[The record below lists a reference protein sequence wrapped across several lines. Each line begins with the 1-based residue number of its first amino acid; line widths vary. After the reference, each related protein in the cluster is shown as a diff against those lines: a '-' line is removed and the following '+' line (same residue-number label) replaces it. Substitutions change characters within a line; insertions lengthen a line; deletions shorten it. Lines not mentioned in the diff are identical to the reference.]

1 MLKNLEP
8 WEISKTEELK
18 KVVAGLLKQKS
29 KLLKLFKTRA
39 NEKKPEILEKLVQIC
54 DKLKIN
60 YKQLQIFSKVDDIT
74 KINDILRE
82 QIEYY
87 KQGLDI
93 LKGKVSVEEIP
104 YSYFLKFA
112 NLQYEFFDLNRE
124 EIINKAKDHEGVFAG
139 VSFIP
144 VSEVDTIINSIRL
157 AMHNVQ
163 KVIQEKRQ
171 TMDYDTLYIYF
182 ELYGDLFISI
192 HALEIEIK
200 KFSAFADLY
209 NIDNAFECYEKASEY
224 KFKIELPS
232 IYREG
237 LVGVKH
243 VKPFFNFFE
252 NIDGSIYNVDHKK
265 NHVYKKFENY
275 LKRKTKSFCW
285 KTGDYC
291 EYKKDM
297 IYTLSEGNG
306 VFISMNYS
314 IDNNFKL
321 LSFIEKVL
329 NYFNLK
335 PILKQDRMRSPSWT
349 KEICCTIYNNK
360 YSLVFLDKYSPNVV
374 LELGVCLGMGRKT
387 IILVNETNGTTEQK
401 LFSMIKDYDC
411 ITYKNVNELFEK
423 LIHSING
430 IFFNNIEYKLP
441 KIHEIFNEN
450 EVENLN
456 NLIKT
461 YWD

>member
-1 MLKNLEP
+1 MEP

-18 KVVAGLLKQKS
+18 KVVAGLLNQKS
-29 KLLKLFKTRA
+29 KLLKQFKTRA
-39 NEKKPEILEKLVQIC
+39 NKKKPEILEKLVQIC
-54 DKLKIN
+54 DKLKVN
-60 YKQLQIFSKVDDIT
+60 YKKLGIISKKDYSTELNNNLKD
-74 KINDILRE
+74 

-87 KQGLDI
+87 GQKLNI
-93 LKGKVSVEEIP
+93 LKEKVIVEEIP
-104 YSYFLKFA
+104 YYYFLKLA

-124 EIINKAKDHEGVFAG
+124 EIINEAKNHEGVFAG

-157 AMHNVQ
+157 AMHNIQ
-163 KVIQEKRQ
+163 KVIEEKRQ

-192 HALEIEIK
+192 HALETDVKE
-200 KFSAFADLY
+200 FSAFAELY
-209 NIDNAFECYEKASEY
+209 NIDHAFGCYEKASEY
-224 KFKIELPS
+224 KSKIELPS

-237 LVGVKH
+237 LVGVGH

-275 LKRKTKSFCW
+275 LTRKTKSYCW
-285 KTGDYC
+285 KTGEYC
-291 EYKKDM
+291 GYKRDV
-297 IYTLSEGNG
+297 IYTLDEGNG

-314 IDNNFKL
+314 NEKNFRL
-321 LSFIEKVL
+321 LSYIEKIL
-329 NYFNLK
+329 DYFRLR
-335 PILKQDRMRSPSWT
+335 PILKQDRIRSPSWT

-360 YSLVFLDKYSPNVV
+360 YALVFLDKFSPNVV
-374 LELGVCLGMGRKT
+374 LELGVSFGMGRKT
-387 IILVNETNGTTEQK
+387 IILVNEVKGGTEQK

-411 ITYKNVNELFEK
+411 VTYKNANDLFEK

-430 IFFNNIEYKLP
+430 VFFNVVDYRVP
-441 KIHEIFNEN
+441 EILRVFNEE
-450 EVENLN
+450 EVEELN
-456 NLIKT
+456 NLIKS
-461 YWD
+461 YSD

>member
-1 MLKNLEP
+1 MEP
-8 WEISKTEELK
+8 WEKSKTEELK
-18 KVVAGLLKQKS
+18 KVVARLLKQKS
-29 KLLKLFKTRA
+29 KLLKQFETRA
-39 NEKKPEILEKLVQIC
+39 NKKKPEILEKLEQIC
-54 DKLKIN
+54 DNLNIKYRQLK
-60 YKQLQIFSKVDDIT
+60 IFSKVDFT
-74 KINDILRE
+74 TEINDILKK

-87 KQGLDI
+87 EQWLDF
-93 LKGKVSVEEIP
+93 LKEKVKLEGIP
-104 YSYFLKFA
+104 YSYFLKLA
-112 NLQYEFFDLNRE
+112 NLKYEFFDLNRE
-124 EIINKAKDHEGVFAG
+124 EIINKAKNREGVFVG

-144 VSEVDTIINSIRL
+144 VLEVDTIINIISL

-163 KVIQEKRQ
+163 KIIQEKRQ

-192 HALEIEIK
+192 HALETEIK
-200 KFSAFADLY
+200 EFSAFAELY
-209 NIDNAFECYEKASEY
+209 NINNAFECYEKASEY
-224 KFKIELPS
+224 KSKIELPS
-232 IYREG
+232 IYRGG

-252 NIDGSIYNVDHKK
+252 NLDGSIYNVDHKK

-275 LKRKTKSFCW
+275 LTRKIKSFCW

-291 EYKKDM
+291 DYKKDV
-297 IYTLSEGNG
+297 IYTLNEGSG
-306 VFISMNYS
+306 VFISMNYLQE
-314 IDNNFKL
+314 NNFRL
-321 LSFIEKVL
+321 FSYIEKIL
-329 NYFNLK
+329 NYFKLR
-335 PILKQDRMRSPSWT
+335 PILKQDRIRSPSWT

-360 YSLVFLDKYSPNVV
+360 YALVFLDKYSPNVV

-411 ITYKNVNELFEK
+411 ITYKNVNNLFEK

-430 IFFNNIEYKLP
+430 IYFNNIDYKVP
-441 KIHEIFNEN
+441 KIHEVLKEN
-450 EVENLN
+450 EVEDLN
-456 NLIKT
+456 KLIKT